1 MSAIEHDEMAQKV
14 GVVFIW
20 YEVLAKF
27 TSQVHKMKKLLDNY
41 SIFDS
46 VPYRITSTHYCYSD
60 TAFKNGFNMLFRF
73 FPRHVRVRFNDHYG
87 TSHMEAQYKLMS
99 FGITPDMLPINHEGV
114 VKGTFLQSFLT
125 KLRLR
130 AALTTTS
137 ADESKPTITTESFG
151 MVGSSMVSPTA
162 TTRTVST
169 APFLLTTSSSSQMM
183 LSPPLPLSLHDDP
196 DIVEVASDNDVLLG
210 RGLPCQSHPG
220 NVRLGQ
226 LIKDHQ
232 SEFNELKKT
241 DKTKLTYK
249 IVNIIQNDYGGR
261 FLEKDPTHAGM
272 WRICST
278 DVARNKVSY
287 GFRSL
292 VKLQRR
298 KGLERAA
305 AGGGSHHQSAVAVI
319 GPTTTPSTTG
329 ESNLF
334 LDQQVTRDSS
344 SSCWG
349 CLDVG
354 GD

>member
-99 FGITPDMLPINHEGV
+99 FGITPDMLPINHEGL
-114 VKGTFLQSFLT
+114 VKETFIETLIGKLQ
-125 KLRLR
+125 LR
-130 AALTTTS
+130 ASITSHETKPTTTI
-137 ADESKPTITTESFG
+137 PTAQSFG
-151 MVGSSMVSPTA
+151 MMMGSVVSPTA
-162 TTRTVST
+162 TSRT
-169 APFLLTTSSSSQMM
+169 APFLLTPSSQSSSQ
-183 LSPPLPLSLHDDP
+183 LPPLPLLQYDP

-261 FLEKDPTHAGM
+261 FLEKDPKRAGM

-298 KGLERAA
+298 KGLGRAA
-305 AGGGSHHQSAVAVI
+305 AGGGSGHHHHQSAVAVI
-319 GPTTTPSTTG
+319 GGPTTTPSTTSS
-329 ESNLF
+329 E
-334 LDQQVTRDSS
+334 S

-354 GD
+354 DDRSADKRQ